1 MLRKKILFLY
11 FYDGSKIT
19 LSKSKYHIHS
29 INVTQKNINFD
40 NINGNL
46 YDLIILGGVDVVH
59 SGLPTASQIHN
70 FIPRLYSFLET
81 HKNSYI
87 LGICYG
93 MQLLYHL
100 YYRKQVKLL
109 NNRNVSTQNV
119 VLDQRYKISQNLGN
133 CLCDVKFNH
142 TYYCPCIDNGII
154 SYILYDDGKKNPV
167 NIPSFVKFNDNCY
180 GIQFHIKNYNRL
192 DKLVD
197 TIIRL

>member
-1 MLRKKILFLY
+1 MLGKKILFLY
-11 FYDGSKIT
+11 FYDGSKLT

-29 INVTQKNINFD
+29 INVMQKNINFD

-46 YDLIILGGVDVVH
+46 YDLIILGGGK
-59 SGLPTASQIHN
+59 SGLPKASQVHRYV
-70 FIPRLYSFLET
+70 PSLYPFLER